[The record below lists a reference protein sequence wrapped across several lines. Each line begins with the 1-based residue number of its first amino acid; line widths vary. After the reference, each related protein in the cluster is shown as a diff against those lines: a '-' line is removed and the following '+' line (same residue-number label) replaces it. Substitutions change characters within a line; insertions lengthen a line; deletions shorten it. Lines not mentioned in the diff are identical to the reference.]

1 MFERVL
7 TFKHTELIKHSLFY
21 FSFLSSKH
29 MPEALINMA
38 HWYYSSQIKTYCK
51 DTWFLTQTWNFES
64 SLQISTVIL
73 IDPKNPKNPKSRN
86 NGGSGG
92 KMSLEKPPVTT
103 VLKLRPERIEPQHPK
118 ETGLESWFK

>member
-1 MFERVL
+1 M
-7 TFKHTELIKHSLFY
+7 
-21 FSFLSSKH
+21 
-29 MPEALINMA
+29 
-38 HWYYSSQIKTYCK
+38 
-51 DTWFLTQTWNFES
+51 
-64 SLQISTVIL
+64 IL